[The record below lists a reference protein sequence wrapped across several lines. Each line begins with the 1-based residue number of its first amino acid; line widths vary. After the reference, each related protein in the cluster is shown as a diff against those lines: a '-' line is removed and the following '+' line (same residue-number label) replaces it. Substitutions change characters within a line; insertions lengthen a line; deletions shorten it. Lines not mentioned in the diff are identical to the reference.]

1 MVFMKGEYFMSL
13 IRDFAKDD
21 FMPIFDNVEYAKGC
35 ERFIFRAKTEKD
47 CYNLLDEFVDTV
59 PNNKRVKAYRIGLR
73 PDYPIP
79 VARYFLEV
87 SVDDNLY
94 PHCISL
100 WTHVT
105 RGRLAI

>member
-1 MVFMKGEYFMSL
+1 MSL
-13 IRDFAKDD
+13 ISDLAHD
-21 FMPIFDNVEYAKGC
+21 MPIFDNVEYAKGC
-35 ERFIFRAKTEKD
+35 ECFIFRAKTEKD
-47 CYNLLDEFVDTV
+47 CYNLLDEFIDTV

-79 VARYFLEV
+79 VARFFLEV
-87 SVDDNLY
+87 SVDDYDNILY

-100 WTHVT
+100 WTNVT